1 MAEYIKDFT
10 EPDPME
16 LVEGIENP
24 YEEPFLW
31 RVELYLMSK
40 YAPEFVEASIWKV
53 RSAALERAKIVKE
66 HHVVIQSM
74 SELAQMIETDLATY
88 TEWSPPRRYKKG
100 TPMRQAPRPGIGR
113 DYAQREIS

>member
-1 MAEYIKDFT
+1 MEYLKDFT
-10 EPDPME
+10 EPEPLE
-16 LVEGIENP
+16 VVEGVENP

-66 HHVVIQSM
+66 HHIVIDSM
-74 SELAQMIETDLATY
+74 SELQRLIESDLAQFAQWT
-88 TEWSPPRRYKKG
+88 PPKRYRKG
-100 TPMRQAPRPGIGR
+100 TEMRQAPRPGIGR
-113 DYAQREIS
+113 DYAQQAIE